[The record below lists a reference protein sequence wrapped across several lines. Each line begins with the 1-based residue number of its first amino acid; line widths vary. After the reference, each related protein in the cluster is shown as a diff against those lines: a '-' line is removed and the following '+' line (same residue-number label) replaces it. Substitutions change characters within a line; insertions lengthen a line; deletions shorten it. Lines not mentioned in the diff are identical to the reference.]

1 MLNIMK
7 RRILLATASTA
18 SALAMFGGL
27 SSLGSLSAG
36 CTETP
41 PPEEPDPCNVQIVTL
56 RIYGADLI
64 NPNER
69 DKPRPVVV
77 RLYQLATDLRM
88 VNARYNDVLLKDAEL
103 LAEDMLK
110 KDEVVVYPNDLV
122 EIKFERIPE
131 ATILAGAAMMHGPQ
145 GHSWKTYYEFPP
157 MPNTPEACL
166 PTAGNGD
173 AGAPQAF
180 PETAF
185 FVVERK
191 IDNGSQYDESMF
203 PGSRDFRSIN
213 LPKRS
218 ASPEG
223 FAPGGP
229 ATLPPGATGA
239 Q

>member
-1 MLNIMK
+1 MVGNMY
-7 RRILLATASTA
+7 RRTSLVCVPLLGLTVLLAMMT
-18 SALAMFGGL
+18 
-27 SSLGSLSAG
+27 G
-36 CTETP
+36 CSQPP
-41 PPEEPDPCNVQIVTL
+41 PPEEPDPCNVQVVTL
-56 RIYGADLI
+56 RVYGGDVI
-64 NPNER
+64 NPNEN

-88 VNARYNDVLLKDAEL
+88 LNSRYDDILLKDADTL
-103 LAEDMLK
+103 GEDMLK
-110 KDEVVVYPNDLV
+110 KDELVVFPNDMV

-131 ATILAGAAMMHGPQ
+131 AFTLAGAAMMHGPQ

-157 MPNTPEACL
+157 MPNAPEACL
-166 PTAGNGD
+166 PTAGDGD
-173 AGAPQAF
+173 AEAPQAF

-191 IDNGSQYDESMF
+191 IDNGSQYDETMF
-203 PGSRDFRSIN
+203 PRARDFRKIN

-223 FAPGGP
+223 YA
-229 ATLPPGATGA
+229 AS